1 MRASFTY
8 RYFVILS
15 PVGAYY
21 AEGFNPIKIWVTRE
35 YVRAVRGGVY
45 GEMFPGRESR
55 PDADGRVP
63 LETPGADI
71 EGLTSTDRILAEAAD
86 WVGSGLGA
94 AVFPDSAQGGIE
106 PGVQLESLFAA

>member
-1 MRASFTY
+1 MTG
-8 RYFVILS
+8 S
-15 PVGAYY
+15 PWMGT
-21 AEGFNPIKIWVTRE
+21 F
-35 YVRAVRGGVY
+35 
-45 GEMFPGRESR
+45 
-55 PDADGRVP
+55 P